1 MNVPEKCNPID
12 CNLEIDKIKKK
23 IVELEGF
30 MILMIMILGPMFIM
44 FMSSLGRK

>member
-1 MNVPEKCNPID
+1 MNELGKCNPID

-23 IVELEGF
+23 LVELEGF
-30 MILMIMILGPMFIM
+30 IVLTMIIVGPMFII